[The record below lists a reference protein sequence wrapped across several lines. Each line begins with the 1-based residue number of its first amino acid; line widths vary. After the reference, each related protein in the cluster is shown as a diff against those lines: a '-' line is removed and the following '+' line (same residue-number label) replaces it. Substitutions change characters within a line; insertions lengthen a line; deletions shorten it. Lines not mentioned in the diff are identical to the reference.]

1 MVPPYDDEPAMRTSM
16 PQFALPRITKVVR
29 RLVIANVVVFVPLFV
44 WWITEANILGMQYPD
59 VLHLLGLDPASWVA
73 SAPLVPVWQL
83 FTYGFLHSPTDPWHI
98 LGNMLVL
105 YFFGTMLEERLGS
118 RRFVLTY
125 FAAQLAGALVYMAPL
140 LFGMHTTPA
149 IGASGACFGV
159 MVAVAT
165 LYPNQT
171 VFLFFLPVRLK
182 WLAIGIVGLE
192 LFSTLV
198 GLRLG
203 SDGTAH
209 LVHLGGAAY
218 GFLAVRFG
226 LIQKDPIE
234 ILERKRAV
242 MQVTREADDEARMD
256 RLLEKIH
263 HEGMASLTR
272 SEKDFL
278 KRMSSRR

>member
-1 MVPPYDDEPAMRTSM
+1 MVPPYDDESATRTTM

-29 RLVIANVVVFVPLFV
+29 RLIIANVVVFVPLFV
-44 WWITEANILGMQYPD
+44 WWITDANILGLHYPD
-59 VLHLLGLDPASWVA
+59 VVRQFGLDPGTWAA
-73 SAPLVPVWQL
+73 DAPLVPAWQL
-83 FTYGFLHSPTDPWHI
+83 LTYGFMHSPSTAWHI
-98 LGNMLVL
+98 LGNMLL
-105 YFFGTMLEERLGS
+105 LFFFGTMLEERLGA
-118 RRFVLTY
+118 RRFFLTY
-125 FAAQLAGALVYMAPL
+125 LAAQFAGAFLYLVPV
-140 LFGMHTTPA
+140 LFGVQSMPA
-149 IGASGACFGV
+149 IGASGAVYGV
-159 MVAVAT
+159 MIAVAT

-171 VFLFFLPVRLK
+171 VFLFFLPLRMK
-182 WLAIGIVGLE
+182 WLAIGIVGLGV
-192 LFSTLV
+192 FAALV
-198 GLRLG
+198 ELRLG

-218 GFLAVRFG
+218 GYLAVRFG

-256 RLLEKIH
+256 RLLAKIH
-263 HEGMASLTR
+263 QEGMGSLTR